1 MYRRSDFRCVL
12 HRAAGAARCAA
23 MLAICVTPLA
33 AHSTEYASMA
43 VSLVV
48 PQSCMI
54 QSGNG
59 AALPKP
65 VVTCLHGEPYG
76 ILQTPADP
84 TEAPSTLQ
92 LATPNGRTP
101 VWTVG
106 F

>member
-1 MYRRSDFRCVL
+1 MCRPDFRCVL
-12 HRAAGAARCAA
+12 HRTANAARAA
-23 MLAICVTPLA
+23 IVLAASVVPLA

-59 AALPKP
+59 VVLPKP

-76 ILQTPADP
+76 IVQTPADP
-84 TEAPSTLQ
+84 TEAPSTMQ
-92 LATPNGRTP
+92 LATPNGRAP

>member
-1 MYRRSDFRCVL
+1 M
-12 HRAAGAARCAA
+12 HRAARAARGAVL
-23 MLAICVTPLA
+23 LAVSVAPLA
-33 AHSTEYASMA
+33 AHSTDYASMA

-54 QSGNG
+54 QSDNG
-59 AALPKP
+59 VALLKP

-76 ILQTPADP
+76 IAQTPADP
-84 TEAPSTLQ
+84 TEAPSTMQ
-92 LATPNGRTP
+92 LATPNGRGA